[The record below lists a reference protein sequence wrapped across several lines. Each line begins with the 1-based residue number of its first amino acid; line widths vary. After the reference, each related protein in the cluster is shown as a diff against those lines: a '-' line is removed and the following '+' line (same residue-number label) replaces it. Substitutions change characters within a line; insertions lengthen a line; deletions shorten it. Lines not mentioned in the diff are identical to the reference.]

1 MIAIL
6 YINLLITWLLAST
19 HTHTQKQNSHSV
31 SFYNLLVTI
40 HGVFQQRNRVPQT
53 DGKDIEQNIL

>member
-1 MIAIL
+1 MA
-6 YINLLITWLLAST
+6 